1 MKPPYLSL
9 GGGAKS
15 PPYGLLVSNCSR
27 ALIKKARTAIC
38 EWLITELR
46 IEGLRERQ
54 LARFAVDDDVPRVPC
69 PLDSAQS
76 RRSAVGAL

>member
-1 MKPPYLSL
+1 M
-9 GGGAKS
+9 AK
-15 PPYGLLVSNCSR
+15 
-27 ALIKKARTAIC
+27 KQRTALC
-38 EWLITELR
+38 HLLITELQ

-76 RRSAVGAL
+76 RRSAVVGAA